1 MKHNTAKDTQSVE
14 FQSSECL
21 GGKPIFTEIFPV
33 IFSDFPDINR
43 NARMTEGAAGV
54 PTTAEEPVQVPGAQD
69 GSAAGAQQQRP
80 RQTGSAVRVLV
91 VTDTASETSEYAS
104 VQVPAVEEMLLL
116 LLRQNVPLDSVA
128 VIDVAGNFEQRFWV
142 VTQTMLSYPPYPQL
156 YVADQRFG
164 TLRGLFFFALFSFS
178 FPPPKH
184 AQGRERGGESGDTNR
199 VMTHGNAL

>member
-1 MKHNTAKDTQSVE
+1 
-14 FQSSECL
+14 
-21 GGKPIFTEIFPV
+21 
-33 IFSDFPDINR
+33 
-43 NARMTEGAAGV
+43 MTEGAAGV

-116 LLRQNVPLDSVA
+116 LLRQNVPLESVA

-178 FPPPKH
+178 FPPPQTRTGKGERRGIWRH
-184 AQGRERGGESGDTNR
+184 EQSDDPRECTLTPHRVWGRERSAATGKDAGAER
-199 VMTHGNAL
+199 